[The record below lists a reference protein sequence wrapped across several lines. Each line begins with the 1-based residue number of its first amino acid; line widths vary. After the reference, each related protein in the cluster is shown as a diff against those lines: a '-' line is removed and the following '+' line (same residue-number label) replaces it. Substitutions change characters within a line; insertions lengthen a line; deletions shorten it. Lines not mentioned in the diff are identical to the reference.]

1 MIDMIWK
8 NYYDVK
14 KINFENMTE
23 VWDHKTNNPDSVM
36 YSGVPGLHVYVLE
49 TGEVMGVVTKP

>member
-1 MIDMIWK
+1 
-8 NYYDVK
+8 
-14 KINFENMTE
+14 MTE
-23 VWDHKTNNPDSVM
+23 IWDHKTNNPESVC